1 MSSYIYYETLL
12 FFQSVLMGA
21 VLLLCY
27 GLLGAFR
34 KAVVHCPA
42 AIACEDLLYW
52 ICTGFG
58 VFAGIYRSNQGILR
72 NFLFLGVIL
81 GVWLCHLTVY
91 PLFERVWSYLFRI
104 PVFFVKFST
113 KRLLFLVRRCKIFV
127 YKFVN
132 PHKQWNRL
140 RIMRTKRSRQ
150 IGKVKK
156 KDEQNKNSE

>member
-1 MSSYIYYETLL
+1 MSSYIHYETLL

-34 KAVVHCPA
+34 KAVPHCPA

-52 ICTGFG
+52 IATGFA
-58 VFAGIYRSNQGILR
+58 VFAGVYRSNQGILR
-72 NFLFLGVIL
+72 NFLFLGVML
-81 GVWLCHLTVY
+81 GVWICHATIY
-91 PLFERVWSYLFRI
+91 PVFERIWSYIFQI

-127 YKFVN
+127 CKFVN
-132 PHKQWNRL
+132 PHKRRKRL

-150 IGKVKK
+150 IEKVEK